1 MRDYD
6 WFAAGGSF
14 DGRDDPGLCD
24 AFMRN
29 LSAASRLLDGAV
41 DATDWRRTCGIDALY
56 LVAQHGEEQEQPDIP
71 APQTSDGVR
80 MFVVTT
86 TGSRRSSRT
95 RSAGL
100 GRRSVCWVS
109 SS

>member
-29 LSAASRLLDGAV
+29 LSAAFRLLDGAV
-41 DATDWRRTCGIDALY
+41 DATDWRRTCGIDAL
-56 LVAQHGEEQEQPDIP
+56 
-71 APQTSDGVR
+71 
-80 MFVVTT
+80 
-86 TGSRRSSRT
+86 
-95 RSAGL
+95 
-100 GRRSVCWVS
+100 
-109 SS
+109 

>member
-41 DATDWRRTCGIDALY
+41 DATDWRRTCGIDAL
-56 LVAQHGEEQEQPDIP
+56 
-71 APQTSDGVR
+71 
-80 MFVVTT
+80 
-86 TGSRRSSRT
+86 
-95 RSAGL
+95 
-100 GRRSVCWVS
+100 
-109 SS
+109 